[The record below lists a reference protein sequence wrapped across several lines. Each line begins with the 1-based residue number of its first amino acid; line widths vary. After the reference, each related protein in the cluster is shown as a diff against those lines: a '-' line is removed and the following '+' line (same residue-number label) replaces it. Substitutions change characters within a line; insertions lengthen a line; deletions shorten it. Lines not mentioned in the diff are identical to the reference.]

1 MQTVAERVAINRIEQ
16 DWELFILIGHTG
28 SGRTEAVRALEDMGI
43 PGVDNLPPQ
52 LLVSFA
58 EIRRNACRNGSEQS
72 CAVALDCSA
81 GVCGQDAVSACAE
94 IAEAGIPFR
103 VIALEATDSVA
114 VGRIA
119 ERRGEPGSE
128 RIAKQLARERTAL
141 EPLFAQ
147 ACEVLDTSHL
157 SIPDLRER
165 MGLIIKG
172 VSIHRHIAID
182 IHSFGFKYGPFVPAD
197 IVFDVR
203 FIANPYY
210 VAELRELTGMDEPCA
225 RYVMEQPN
233 SEFFVEH
240 LTDLLTTLGPSY
252 SRVGKAR
259 LRVGIGCTGGQHRS
273 VAVTE
278 RLVREIHA
286 RGMHATAH
294 HREIGSLSGERT

>member
-1 MQTVAERVAINRIEQ
+1 MQTVAERDQEQ
-16 DWELFILIGHTG
+16 QTDQAWDLIILVGHSG
-28 SGRTEAVRALEDMGI
+28 SGRTEAVRALEDIGI

-58 EIRRNACRNGSEQS
+58 EIRRGSCSDGQEQGR
-72 CAVALDCSA
+72 AVALDCGA
-81 GVCGQDAVSACAE
+81 GVCAQDAVSACAE
-94 IAEAGIPFR
+94 LEEAGIPFR

-128 RIAKQLARERTAL
+128 RIARQLARERAAL

-210 VAELRELTGMDEPCA
+210 VAELRELTGMDDSCA

-233 SEFFVEH
+233 SEFFVQH

-278 RLVREIHA
+278 RLVKEIRA